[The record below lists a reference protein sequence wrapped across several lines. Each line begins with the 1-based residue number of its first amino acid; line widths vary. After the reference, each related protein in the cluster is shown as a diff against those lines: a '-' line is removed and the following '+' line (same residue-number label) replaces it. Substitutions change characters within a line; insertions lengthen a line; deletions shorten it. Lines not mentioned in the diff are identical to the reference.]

1 MKPEAKGTHL
11 KQEKGF
17 VLPKWLTNLRLMY
30 SPGSEAGGEDALV
43 GNVNKLM
50 VTPPGYPGAQRKGH
64 LVFDAC
70 FESGE
75 YLMMSAWVHSCELVA
90 HMLWTSLFHR

>member
-1 MKPEAKGTHL
+1 MLFTCFL
-11 KQEKGF
+11 
-17 VLPKWLTNLRLMY
+17 
-30 SPGSEAGGEDALV
+30 GSEAGGEDALV

-50 VTPPGYPGAQRKGH
+50 MSPPGYSGAPRKGH

-75 YLMMSAWVHSCELVA
+75 YSSSVNPVH
-90 HMLWTSLFHR
+90 